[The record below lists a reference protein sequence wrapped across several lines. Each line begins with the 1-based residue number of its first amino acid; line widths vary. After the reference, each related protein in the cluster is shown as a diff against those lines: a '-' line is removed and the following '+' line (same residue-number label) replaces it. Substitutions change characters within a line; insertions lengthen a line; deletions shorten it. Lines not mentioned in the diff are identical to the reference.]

1 MSESA
6 EHAFLKQVIIEVLEE
21 FSHLRLYGLTEAAR
35 RRFDF
40 SCRLER
46 DWSRLLTGQAV
57 WRHGDGIE
65 KDVRTLL
72 TDTESE
78 IKAYVACDTLAY
90 RRLLDETVSD
100 YRHLTTIEPFRFKVF
115 WVPSDFDA
123 DDELDRSFVR
133 EKLKAEIVE
142 DILFKVLFG
151 EIDAQS
157 LQPLLDTTGR
167 LDVIL
172 ALLVCIAEHGM
183 DGLAMPAAMLGVSS
197 NTVERRRVA
206 LHTAGLIRGLERTLV
221 AEISPRGR
229 AVLDILARLD
239 QERTSGTLTPELTYI
254 LDRLG
259 CPVVKEESNPGRPDG
274 YPHAPFVRLIQVL
287 DATKAAGV
295 HLDDL
300 RYTTIDEQ
308 GLVPPGW
315 ESSRSTSTS
324 GRPR

>member
-6 EHAFLKQVIIEVLEE
+6 EHDFLKRVILEVLEE
-21 FSHLRLYGLTEAAR
+21 FSQLRLYGLTEAAR

-46 DWSRLLTGQAV
+46 DWSRLLTGQAA
-57 WRHGDGIE
+57 WRHESGIE

-72 TDTESE
+72 TDPESE
-78 IKAYVACDTLAY
+78 IKAYVARDTLAH
-90 RRLLDETVSD
+90 RRVLDETIAD
-100 YRHLTTIEPFRFKVF
+100 YRHLTMIEPFRFKVF

-123 DDELDRSFVR
+123 DDEGQRSFVR
-133 EKLKAEIVE
+133 KLLKARIVE

-157 LQPLLDTTGR
+157 LRPLLDATGR

-172 ALLVCIAEHGM
+172 ALLVYIAEYAMG
-183 DGLAMPAAMLGVSS
+183 GLSMPSAVLEVSS
-197 NTVERRRVA
+197 STIERRRIA
-206 LHTAGLIRGLERTLV
+206 LHTAGLIRGPERTLV

-239 QERTSGTLTPELTYI
+239 HERAIGKITPELAYI
-254 LDRLG
+254 LSLLE
-259 CPVVKEESNPGRPDG
+259 CPVAEEIDPYPPDG
-274 YPHAPFVRLIQVL
+274 ALPTPFVRLVQVL
-287 DATKAAGV
+287 DATKATGV
-295 HLDDL
+295 RLDDL
-300 RYTTIDEQ
+300 RYTTLEEQ
-308 GLVPPGW
+308 DLVPPGW
-315 ESSRSTSTS
+315 ENPWPMSTS